1 MVKNPPAYAGDVRN
15 SSSIPGSGRF
25 PGSGHGDPLQRS
37 CLENPMDRGAW
48 RCTVHRVTK
57 SQTLKRLS
65 THTCT
70 VKGGTPWKEERETE
84 GWFREEPYFTTCLIQ
99 DFLGTM
105 LLKNETKSCLSS
117 PRGHQKCLTL
127 NSLHLK
133 KKKRASLRNQ
143 TSIGNRI
150 LFLKTE
156 AL

>member
-1 MVKNPPAYAGDVRN
+1 MLGR
-15 SSSIPGSGRF
+15 SSGG
-25 PGSGHGDPLQRS
+25 GHGNLLQYS

-48 RCTVHRVTK
+48 WVSVHRVAK
-57 SQTLKRLS
+57 GQTLKRLS

-133 KKKRASLRNQ
+133 KKKSKFEKSDIYRKQNSLPKDRSFGSQ
-143 TSIGNRI
+143 KSPPLPFR
-150 LFLKTE
+150 
-156 AL
+156 